1 MKDSI
6 RILQVDDDE
15 EDFMIIQDLLKDISR
30 QQYVIEWSPG
40 YEDALDKIKD
50 NEYDVLLIDFML
62 GKYTGIE
69 LLKQIRKNNNHI
81 PVIIFTGQGDERIDM
96 EAMNAGAADY
106 LVKGQID
113 SNILE
118 RSMRYSINQAET
130 QLKLLDHE
138 QSLRMAEKFALT
150 GRMAQVIAHEIRNP
164 LTNVKLAIQQ
174 LQDDLV
180 NPSESML
187 SLIEMID
194 RNCNRINQLIINLL
208 NSTKTTELN
217 YEDVSINALIDE
229 ALELAKDR
237 VQLKRMKIVKEY
249 SDDICDVYI
258 DREQIKIALLNI
270 IINAIEA
277 VEEEHG
283 ILTLRTEGR
292 DDKCIVIISDN
303 GKGMTAEEQKK
314 IFEAYYTK
322 KVRGM
327 GLGLTTTQNIILNHK
342 GTIKVESRP
351 SLGTSFLLTFD
362 FSPNK
367 KRKSTELF
375 RSD

>member
-30 QQYVIEWSPG
+30 QRYIIEWSPG

-50 NEYDVLLIDFML
+50 NEYDVFLIDFML
-62 GKYTGIE
+62 GRYTGIE

-118 RSMRYSINQAET
+118 RSMRYSINQAEA
-130 QLKLLDHE
+130 QLQLLDHE

-208 NSTKTTELN
+208 NSTKTAELN

-229 ALELAKDR
+229 ALELAHDR

-249 SDDICDVYI
+249 SNDICDVYI

-277 VEEEHG
+277 VEEDHG
-283 ILTLRTEGR
+283 ILTFRTEGR
-292 DDKCIVIISDN
+292 NDQCIVIISDN
-303 GKGMTAEEQKK
+303 GKGMTPEEQKK

-322 KVRGM
+322 KPRGM

-342 GTIKVESRP
+342 GTIKVESKP

-367 KRKSTELF
+367 KN
-375 RSD
+375 